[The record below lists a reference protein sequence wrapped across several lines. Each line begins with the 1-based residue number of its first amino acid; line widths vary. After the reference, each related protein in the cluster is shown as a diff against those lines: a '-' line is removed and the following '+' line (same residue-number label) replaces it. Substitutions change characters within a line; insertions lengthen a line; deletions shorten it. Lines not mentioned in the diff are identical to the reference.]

1 MTSNGP
7 VTVSFYRHGEVA
19 SHRGDVPLTDR
30 GMRDAE
36 AAGERLAEMLEP
48 ESEVALRYAP
58 TRRTLQTLEA
68 LRRGARRALGPGS
81 SVRFGEPQVEPA
93 IRNPDLYVAGTRVE
107 MVSSVDALA
116 AQLPEGALTLDD
128 VASNRFF
135 ARFWAEPDRIGFW
148 LHDDDPPGERSPD
161 VARRLFTFARSLTD
175 GAAPAARRYVLVTHS
190 GPIRA
195 VLREFVL
202 SEDPGEPEYAEAV
215 HVTIDADGTASWR
228 FRDVQATSAGQAPSP
243 DGHPLQRQADL
254 GRD

>member
-1 MTSNGP
+1 VTSDGP

-48 ESEVALRYAP
+48 ETEVALRHAP

-107 MVSSVDALA
+107 MVSSVDALV
-116 AQLPEGALTLDD
+116 AQLPEGALTPDD

-135 ARFWAEPDRIGFW
+135 SRFWSEPDRVRVW
-148 LHDDDPPGERSPD
+148 LDDEDPPGERSSD
-161 VARRLFTFARSLTD
+161 VARRLFTFARSLTN
-175 GAAPAARRYVLVTHS
+175 GAATTARRYVLVTHS
-190 GPIRA
+190 GPLRA

-215 HVTIDADGTASWR
+215 HVTIAADGTASWR
-228 FRDVQATSAGQAPSP
+228 FGDVQAVTSGARAT
-243 DGHPLQRQADL
+243 R
-254 GRD
+254 

>member
-1 MTSNGP
+1 VTSDGP

-68 LRRGARRALGPGS
+68 LRRGAHRALGPGS

-116 AQLPEGALTLDD
+116 AQLPEGALKPDE

-161 VARRLFTFARSLTD
+161 VARRLFMFARSLTD
-175 GAAPAARRYVLVTHS
+175 GAATAARRYVLVTHS

-195 VLREFVL
+195 LLREFVL

-228 FRDVQATSAGQAPSP
+228 FRDVQAVTSAVQAPVA
-243 DGHPLQRQADL
+243 LKRT
-254 GRD
+254 

>member
-1 MTSNGP
+1 VTSDGP

-36 AAGERLAEMLEP
+36 AAGARLAEMLEP

-68 LRRGARRALGPGS
+68 LRRGAHRALGPGS

-116 AQLPEGALTLDD
+116 AQLPEGALKPDE

-161 VARRLFTFARSLTD
+161 VARRLFMFARSLTD
-175 GAAPAARRYVLVTHS
+175 GAATAARRYVLVTHS

-195 VLREFVL
+195 LLREFVL

-228 FRDVQATSAGQAPSP
+228 FRDVQAVTSAVQAPVA
-243 DGHPLQRQADL
+243 LKRT
-254 GRD
+254 

>member
-1 MTSNGP
+1 VTSDGP

-68 LRRGARRALGPGS
+68 LRRGAHRALGPGS

-116 AQLPEGALTLDD
+116 AQLPEGALTPDE

-161 VARRLFTFARSLTD
+161 VARRLFMFARSLTD
-175 GAAPAARRYVLVTHS
+175 GAATAARRYVLVTHS

-195 VLREFVL
+195 LLREFVL

-228 FRDVQATSAGQAPSP
+228 FRDVQAVTSAVQAPVA
-243 DGHPLQRQADL
+243 LKRT
-254 GRD
+254 

>member
-1 MTSNGP
+1 VTSDGP

-68 LRRGARRALGPGS
+68 LRRGAHRALGPGS

-116 AQLPEGALTLDD
+116 AQLPEGALTPDE

-175 GAAPAARRYVLVTHS
+175 GAATAARRYVLVTHS

-195 VLREFVL
+195 LLREFVL

-228 FRDVQATSAGQAPSP
+228 FRDVQAVTSADQPPVA
-243 DGHPLQRQADL
+243 LKKA
-254 GRD
+254 

>member
-1 MTSNGP
+1 MTSDRP

-48 ESEVALRYAP
+48 EDEVALRYAP

-68 LRRGARRALGPGS
+68 LSRGARRALGPGS

-107 MVSSVDALA
+107 MVSSVDALV
-116 AQLPEGALTLDD
+116 AQLPEGALTPDE

-135 ARFWAEPDRIGFW
+135 ARFWAERDRIGVW
-148 LHDDDPPGERSPD
+148 LDDDDPPGERSPD
-161 VARRLFTFARSLTD
+161 VARRLFTFARSLTN
-175 GAAPAARRYVLVTHS
+175 GAGTAARRYVLVTHS
-190 GPIRA
+190 GPLRA
-195 VLREFVL
+195 LLREFVL

-228 FRDVQATSAGQAPSP
+228 FRDVQAVTSADQAPVA
-243 DGHPLQRQADL
+243 LKKT
-254 GRD
+254 

>member
-1 MTSNGP
+1 VTSDGP

-68 LRRGARRALGPGS
+68 LRRGAHRALGPGS

-116 AQLPEGALTLDD
+116 AQLPEGALAPDE

-161 VARRLFTFARSLTD
+161 VARRLFMFARSLTD
-175 GAAPAARRYVLVTHS
+175 GAATAARRYVLVTHS

-195 VLREFVL
+195 LLREFVL

-228 FRDVQATSAGQAPSP
+228 FRDVQAVTSAVQAPVA
-243 DGHPLQRQADL
+243 LKRT
-254 GRD
+254 

>member
-1 MTSNGP
+1 MTSGAP

-48 ESEVALRYAP
+48 DGEVELRHAP

-107 MVSSVDALA
+107 MVSSVDALV
-116 AQLPEGALTLDD
+116 AQLPEGALTPDEA
-128 VASNRFF
+128 ASNGFF
-135 ARFWAEPDRIGFW
+135 ARFWSEPDRIGVW
-148 LHDDDPPGERSPD
+148 LDDDDPPGERSPD

-175 GAAPAARRYVLVTHS
+175 GAGPSARRYVCVTHS
-190 GPIRA
+190 GPMRA
-195 VLREFVL
+195 LLRAFVL
-202 SEDPGEPEYAEAV
+202 SDDPGEPEYAEAV
-215 HVTIDADGTASWR
+215 HVTIHSDGAASWR
-228 FRDVQATSAGQAPSP
+228 FRDVHAVTSGAGVT
-243 DGHPLQRQADL
+243 
-254 GRD
+254 

>member
-1 MTSNGP
+1 VTSDGP

-48 ESEVALRYAP
+48 ETEVALRHAP

-68 LRRGARRALGPGS
+68 LRRGAHRALGPGS

-107 MVSSVDALA
+107 MVSSVDALV
-116 AQLPEGALTLDD
+116 AQLPEGALTPDD

-135 ARFWAEPDRIGFW
+135 SRFWSEPDRVRVW
-148 LHDDDPPGERSPD
+148 LDDEDPPGERSSD
-161 VARRLFTFARSLTD
+161 VARRLFTFARSLTN
-175 GAAPAARRYVLVTHS
+175 GAATRARRYVLVTHS
-190 GPIRA
+190 GPLRA

-215 HVTIDADGTASWR
+215 HVTIAADGTASWR
-228 FRDVQATSAGQAPSP
+228 FGDVQAVTSGARAT
-243 DGHPLQRQADL
+243 R
-254 GRD
+254 